1 MRSLDLALAERPQ
14 LQKRSEG
21 TVMKKNL
28 CLLLV
33 GALACSMLAACGG
46 GTTSTSAPPASA
58 SSETTS
64 PKTLRKPMV
73 ADISTMDVQHT
84 SKDYEVPMNVF
95 DRLFEIKVDD
105 SGAASLVN
113 NLCQEYTVSEDG
125 LTYDFAL
132 VEGVTFS
139 NGDPLTANDV
149 KYTFERMLKDPL
161 CVNTEAVDPI
171 LGADALLAGE
181 ADELE
186 GIVITDDTHF
196 SITLAA
202 PDASFLYK
210 LATPA
215 CSIYN
220 AAVTE
225 AAGDQFG
232 IDPAVTIGTGPYVVD
247 SWEVNTAITLSRNEN
262 YWGELPDVEKVIVSV
277 IPDPSTQ
284 SMMFQNG
291 ELDLLDLDYLDS
303 SVVNSTY
310 KTQYADN
317 LIYGNRLAITYM
329 SMNQNIEPFND
340 VRVRKAVQMAIDRQA
355 LLDAV
360 YSGDGNVEDGIFPR
374 GLVGHNPDLE
384 GTITYDPEGAKAL
397 LAEAG
402 YADGFTM
409 QFDADN
415 SASSSVMLLYQIIHQ
430 QLAEVGITVKINS
443 MDESSWLDLRS
454 SGDMNSFIGTWT
466 ADYNDPDNFIYTFFG
481 NEEKTTLRSLNYP
494 DTEVMQRVADARA
507 IVDTDERL
515 AEYADLEYKIVI
527 EDAAWVPLFSRQHLF
542 AVGDNVESFIPFW
555 AGYGDIIYRDVTLK
569 S

>member
-1 MRSLDLALAERPQ
+1 MKTSRLGKKRPLPALLLACCMAGSSLLPLWAGQVQAAEQETDTLRFVNYRDVRDLNPHLYAGEMYAQEMLYETLVDIGPDGYKPCLAE
-14 LQKRSEG
+14 SWEI
-21 TVMKKNL
+21 
-28 CLLLV
+28 
-33 GALACSMLAACGG
+33 
-46 GTTSTSAPPASA
+46 
-58 SSETTS
+58 S
-64 PKTLRKPMV
+64 PDGKVYTFKIRK
-73 ADISTMDVQHT
+73 
-84 SKDYEVPMNVF
+84 
-95 DRLFEIKVDD
+95 
-105 SGAASLVN
+105 
-113 NLCQEYTVSEDG
+113 
-125 LTYDFAL
+125 
-132 VEGVTFS
+132 GVTFTD
-139 NGDPLTANDV
+139 GTPCDAYAVKANFD
-149 KYTFERMLKDPL
+149 
-161 CVNTEAVDPI
+161 AI
-171 LGADALLAGE
+171 LENRARHTWLEMMHLLE
-181 ADELE
+181 KIE
-186 GIVITDDTHF
+186 
-196 SITLAA
+196 A
-202 PDASFLYK
+202 PDAETFR
-210 LATPA
+210 
-215 CSIYN
+215 IYMK
-220 AAVTE
+220 APYWPMLIELGVTRPF
-225 AAGDQFG
+225 AMISPKAMKDGSTKDGVKAF
-232 IDPAVTIGTGPYVVD
+232 IGTGPYKLTKVVTD
-247 SWEVNTAITLSRNEN
+247 EYAVFEANEN

-415 SASSSVMLLYQIIHQ
+415 SASSSVMLLYQIIQQ

>member
-1 MRSLDLALAERPQ
+1 
-14 LQKRSEG
+14 
-21 TVMKKNL
+21 MKKKIS
-28 CLLLV
+28 LLLV
-33 GALACSMLAACGG
+33 GAMACSLLSACGG
-46 GTTSTSAPPASA
+46 GTASNSA
-58 SSETTS
+58 SPTDTPAQVTSE
-64 PKTLRKPMV
+64 KTLRKAMV

-84 SKDYEVPMNVF
+84 TKDYEVPMNVF
-95 DRLFEIKVDD
+95 DRLFEIQVDD
-105 SGAASLVN
+105 SGTASLVN
-113 NLCQEYTVSEDG
+113 NLCKEYTVSEDG
-125 LTYDFAL
+125 LTYSFTLQD
-132 VEGVTFS
+132 GVTFS
-139 NGDPLTANDV
+139 NGDPLTTNDV

-161 CVNTEAVDPI
+161 CVNTESVDPI
-171 LGADALLAGE
+171 LGAEAVLNGE
-181 ADELE
+181 AEDLE
-186 GIVITDDTHF
+186 GIEIVDDTHMN
-196 SITLAA
+196 ITLSA

-210 LATPA
+210 LATPS

-232 IDPAVTIGTGPYVVD
+232 IDPAVTIGTGPYIVD

-303 SVVNSTY
+303 SVVDSTY

-317 LIYGNRLAITYM
+317 LDYGNRLAITYM
-329 SMNQNIEPFND
+329 SMNENIEPFND

-360 YSGDGNVEDGIFPR
+360 YSGDGNLEDGIFPQ
-374 GLVGHNPDLE
+374 GLVGHNPDLQ

-402 YADGFTM
+402 YPDGFTM

-415 SASSSVMLLYQIIHQ
+415 SASSSVMLLYQIIQQ
-430 QLAEVGITVKINS
+430 QLAEVGITVTINS

-454 SGDMNSFIGTWT
+454 SGEMNSFIGTWT

-481 NEEKTTLRSLNYP
+481 NEEKTRLRSLNYP

-507 IVDTDERL
+507 IVDTEERM

-555 AGYGDIIYRDVTLK
+555 AGYGDIIYSDVTLK

>member
-1 MRSLDLALAERPQ
+1 
-14 LQKRSEG
+14 
-21 TVMKKNL
+21 MKKNI

-33 GALACSMLAACGG
+33 GAMTCSLLSACGG
-46 GTTSTSAPPASA
+46 GTASNSTSPSGTSA
-58 SSETTS
+58 QVTAE
-64 PKTLRKPMV
+64 KTLRKAIV

-84 SKDYEVPMNVF
+84 TKDYEVPMNVF
-95 DRLFEIKVDD
+95 DRLFEIQVDD

-113 NLCQEYTVSEDG
+113 NLCKEYTVSEDG
-125 LTYDFAL
+125 LTYSFTL
-132 VEGVTFS
+132 QEGVTFS
-139 NGDPLTANDV
+139 NGDPLTTNDV

-161 CVNTEAVDPI
+161 CVNTESVDPI
-171 LGADALLAGE
+171 LGAEAVLNGE
-181 ADELE
+181 AEDLE
-186 GIVITDDTHF
+186 GIEIVDDTHMN
-196 SITLAA
+196 ITLTS

-210 LATPA
+210 LATPS

-247 SWEVNTAITLSRNEN
+247 SWEVNTSITLSRNEN

-303 SVVNSTY
+303 SVVDSTY

-317 LIYGNRLAITYM
+317 LDYGNRLAITYM

-360 YSGDGNVEDGIFPR
+360 YSGDGNLEDGIFPQ
-374 GLVGHNPDLE
+374 GLVGYNPDLQ

-402 YADGFTM
+402 YPDGFTM

-415 SASSSVMLLYQIIHQ
+415 SASSSVMLLYQIIQQ
-430 QLAEVGITVKINS
+430 QLAEVGITVTINS

-454 SGDMNSFIGTWT
+454 SGEMNSFIGTWT

-481 NEEKTTLRSLNYP
+481 NEEKTKLRSLNYP

-507 IVDTDERL
+507 IVDTEERM

-542 AVGDNVESFIPFW
+542 AVGDNVESFVPFW
-555 AGYGDIIYRDVTLK
+555 AGYGDIIYSDVTLK

>member
-1 MRSLDLALAERPQ
+1 
-14 LQKRSEG
+14 
-21 TVMKKNL
+21 MKKKIS
-28 CLLLV
+28 LLLV
-33 GALACSMLAACGG
+33 GALACSLLSACGG
-46 GTTSTSAPPASA
+46 GTTSESQTPAGSTAPVTAAAS
-58 SSETTS
+58 E
-64 PKTLRKPMV
+64 KTLRKAMV

-95 DRLFEIKVDD
+95 DRLFEIRVDD
-105 SGAASLVN
+105 SGTASLKN
-113 NLCQEYTVSEDG
+113 SLCKEYTVSDDG
-125 LTYDFAL
+125 LTYSFTLQD
-132 VEGVTFS
+132 GVTFS

-161 CVNTEAVDPI
+161 CVNTESVDPI
-171 LGADALLAGE
+171 LGAEAVLNGE
-181 ADELE
+181 AEELE
-186 GIVITDDTHF
+186 GIEIVDDTHMN
-196 SITLAA
+196 ITLSA

-210 LATPA
+210 LATPS

-247 SWEVNTAITLSRNEN
+247 SWEVNTSITLSRNEN

-303 SVVNSTY
+303 SVVDSTY

-317 LIYGNRLAITYM
+317 LDYGNRLAITYM
-329 SMNQNIEPFND
+329 SMNENIEPFND

-360 YSGDGNVEDGIFPR
+360 YSGDGNLEDGIFPQ
-374 GLVGHNPDLE
+374 GLVGHNPDLQ

-402 YADGFTM
+402 YPDGFTM

-415 SASSSVMLLYQIIHQ
+415 SASSSVMLLYQIIQQ
-430 QLAEVGITVKINS
+430 QLAEVGITVTINS

-454 SGDMNSFIGTWT
+454 SGEMNSFIGTWT

-481 NEEKTTLRSLNYP
+481 NEEKTRLRSLNYP

-507 IVDTDERL
+507 IVDTEERM

-555 AGYGDIIYRDVTLK
+555 AGYGDIIYSDVTLK

>member
-1 MRSLDLALAERPQ
+1 M
-14 LQKRSEG
+14 
-21 TVMKKNL
+21 
-28 CLLLV
+28 
-33 GALACSMLAACGG
+33 
-46 GTTSTSAPPASA
+46 
-58 SSETTS
+58 
-64 PKTLRKPMV
+64 
-73 ADISTMDVQHT
+73 
-84 SKDYEVPMNVF
+84 
-95 DRLFEIKVDD
+95 
-105 SGAASLVN
+105 
-113 NLCQEYTVSEDG
+113 
-125 LTYDFAL
+125 
-132 VEGVTFS
+132 
-139 NGDPLTANDV
+139 
-149 KYTFERMLKDPL
+149 
-161 CVNTEAVDPI
+161 
-171 LGADALLAGE
+171 
-181 ADELE
+181 
-186 GIVITDDTHF
+186 
-196 SITLAA
+196 
-202 PDASFLYK
+202 
-210 LATPA
+210 
-215 CSIYN
+215 
-220 AAVTE
+220 TE

-415 SASSSVMLLYQIIHQ
+415 SASSSVMLLYQIIQQ

>member
-1 MRSLDLALAERPQ
+1 
-14 LQKRSEG
+14 
-21 TVMKKNL
+21 MKKKIS
-28 CLLLV
+28 LLLV
-33 GALACSMLAACGG
+33 GALACSLLSACGG
-46 GTTSTSAPPASA
+46 GTTSESQTPAGSTAPVTAAAS
-58 SSETTS
+58 E
-64 PKTLRKPMV
+64 KTLRKAMV

-95 DRLFEIKVDD
+95 DRLFEIRVDD
-105 SGAASLVN
+105 SGTASLKN
-113 NLCQEYTVSEDG
+113 SLCKEYTVSDDG
-125 LTYDFAL
+125 LTYSFTLQD
-132 VEGVTFS
+132 GVTFS

-161 CVNTEAVDPI
+161 CVNTESVDPI
-171 LGADALLAGE
+171 LGAEAVLNGE
-181 ADELE
+181 AEELE
-186 GIVITDDTHF
+186 GIEIVDDTHMN
-196 SITLAA
+196 ITLSA

-210 LATPA
+210 LATPS

-247 SWEVNTAITLSRNEN
+247 SWEVNTSITLSRNEN

-303 SVVNSTY
+303 SVVDSTY

-317 LIYGNRLAITYM
+317 LDYGNRLAITYM

-384 GTITYDPEGAKAL
+384 GTIT
-397 LAEAG
+397 
-402 YADGFTM
+402 
-409 QFDADN
+409 
-415 SASSSVMLLYQIIHQ
+415 
-430 QLAEVGITVKINS
+430 
-443 MDESSWLDLRS
+443 
-454 SGDMNSFIGTWT
+454 
-466 ADYNDPDNFIYTFFG
+466 
-481 NEEKTTLRSLNYP
+481 
-494 DTEVMQRVADARA
+494 
-507 IVDTDERL
+507 
-515 AEYADLEYKIVI
+515 
-527 EDAAWVPLFSRQHLF
+527 
-542 AVGDNVESFIPFW
+542 
-555 AGYGDIIYRDVTLK
+555 
-569 S
+569 

>member
-1 MRSLDLALAERPQ
+1 
-14 LQKRSEG
+14 
-21 TVMKKNL
+21 MKKNI

-33 GALACSMLAACGG
+33 GAMTCSLLSACGG
-46 GTTSTSAPPASA
+46 GTASNSTSPSGTSA
-58 SSETTS
+58 QVTAE
-64 PKTLRKPMV
+64 KTLRKAIV

-84 SKDYEVPMNVF
+84 TKDYEVPMNVF
-95 DRLFEIKVDD
+95 DRLFEIQVDD

-113 NLCQEYTVSEDG
+113 NLCKEYTVSEDG
-125 LTYDFAL
+125 LTYSFTL
-132 VEGVTFS
+132 QEGVTFS
-139 NGDPLTANDV
+139 NGDPLTTNDV

-161 CVNTEAVDPI
+161 CVNTESVDPI
-171 LGADALLAGE
+171 LGAEAVLNGE
-181 ADELE
+181 AEDLE
-186 GIVITDDTHF
+186 GIEIVDDTHMN
-196 SITLAA
+196 ITLTS

-210 LATPA
+210 LATPS

-247 SWEVNTAITLSRNEN
+247 SWEVNTSITLSRNEN

-303 SVVNSTY
+303 SVVDSTY

-317 LIYGNRLAITYM
+317 LDYGNRLAITYM

-360 YSGDGNVEDGIFPR
+360 YNGDGNLEDGIFPQ
-374 GLVGHNPDLE
+374 GLVGYNPDLQ

-402 YADGFTM
+402 YPDGFTM

-415 SASSSVMLLYQIIHQ
+415 SASSSVMLLYQIIQQ
-430 QLAEVGITVKINS
+430 QLAEVGITVTINS

-454 SGDMNSFIGTWT
+454 SGEMNSFIGTWT

-481 NEEKTTLRSLNYP
+481 NEEKTKLRSLNYP

-507 IVDTDERL
+507 IVDTEERM

-542 AVGDNVESFIPFW
+542 AVGDNVESFVPFW
-555 AGYGDIIYRDVTLK
+555 AGYGDIIYSDVTLK

>member
-1 MRSLDLALAERPQ
+1 
-14 LQKRSEG
+14 
-21 TVMKKNL
+21 MKKNI

-33 GALACSMLAACGG
+33 GAMTCSLLSACGG
-46 GTTSTSAPPASA
+46 GTASNSTSPSGTSA
-58 SSETTS
+58 QVTAE
-64 PKTLRKPMV
+64 KTLRKAIV

-84 SKDYEVPMNVF
+84 TKDYEVPMNVF
-95 DRLFEIKVDD
+95 DRLFEIQVDD

-113 NLCQEYTVSEDG
+113 NLCKEYTVSEDG
-125 LTYDFAL
+125 LTYSFTL
-132 VEGVTFS
+132 QEGVTFS
-139 NGDPLTANDV
+139 NGDPLTTNDV

-161 CVNTEAVDPI
+161 CVNTESVDPI
-171 LGADALLAGE
+171 LGAEAVLNGE
-181 ADELE
+181 AEDLE
-186 GIVITDDTHF
+186 GIEIVDDTHMN
-196 SITLAA
+196 ITLTS

-210 LATPA
+210 LATPS

-247 SWEVNTAITLSRNEN
+247 SWEVNTSITLSRNEN

-303 SVVNSTY
+303 SVVDSTY

-317 LIYGNRLAITYM
+317 LDYGNRLAITYM

-360 YSGDGNVEDGIFPR
+360 YSGDGNLEDGIFPQ
-374 GLVGHNPDLE
+374 GLVGYNPDLQ

-402 YADGFTM
+402 YPDGFTM

-415 SASSSVMLLYQIIHQ
+415 SASSSVMLLYQIIQQ
-430 QLAEVGITVKINS
+430 QLAEVGITVTINS

-454 SGDMNSFIGTWT
+454 SGEMNSFIGTWT

-481 NEEKTTLRSLNYP
+481 NEEKTKLRSLNYP

-507 IVDTDERL
+507 IVDTEERM

-527 EDAAWVPLFSRQHLF
+527 ENAAWVPLFSRQHLF
-542 AVGDNVESFIPFW
+542 AVGDNVESFVPFW
-555 AGYGDIIYRDVTLK
+555 AGYGDIIYSDVTLK

>member
-1 MRSLDLALAERPQ
+1 
-14 LQKRSEG
+14 
-21 TVMKKNL
+21 MKKNI

-33 GALACSMLAACGG
+33 GAMTCSLLSACGG
-46 GTTSTSAPPASA
+46 GTASNSTSPSGTSA
-58 SSETTS
+58 QVTAE
-64 PKTLRKPMV
+64 KTLRKAIV

-84 SKDYEVPMNVF
+84 TKDYEVPMNVF
-95 DRLFEIKVDD
+95 DRLFEIQVDD

-113 NLCQEYTVSEDG
+113 NLCKEYTVSEDG
-125 LTYDFAL
+125 LTYSFTL
-132 VEGVTFS
+132 QEGVTFS
-139 NGDPLTANDV
+139 NGDPLTTNDV

-161 CVNTEAVDPI
+161 CVNTESVDPI
-171 LGADALLAGE
+171 LGAEAVLNGE
-181 ADELE
+181 AEDLE
-186 GIVITDDTHF
+186 GIEIVDDTHMN
-196 SITLAA
+196 ITLTS

-210 LATPA
+210 LATPS

-225 AAGDQFG
+225 AADDQFG

-247 SWEVNTAITLSRNEN
+247 SWEVNTSITLSRNEN

-303 SVVNSTY
+303 SVVDSTY

-317 LIYGNRLAITYM
+317 LDYGNRLAITYM

-360 YSGDGNVEDGIFPR
+360 YSGDGNLEDGIFPQ
-374 GLVGHNPDLE
+374 GLVGYNPDLQ

-402 YADGFTM
+402 YPDGFTM

-415 SASSSVMLLYQIIHQ
+415 SASSSVMLLYQIIQQ
-430 QLAEVGITVKINS
+430 QLAEVGITVTINS

-454 SGDMNSFIGTWT
+454 SGEMNSFIGTWT

-481 NEEKTTLRSLNYP
+481 NEEKTKLRSLNYP

-507 IVDTDERL
+507 IVDTEERM

-542 AVGDNVESFIPFW
+542 AVGDNVESFVPFW
-555 AGYGDIIYRDVTLK
+555 AGYGDIIYSDVTLK